1 MADNDNRR
9 KLYDNINKEYDLPD
23 YDQFSK
29 DMEDDTKRK
38 RLYDA
43 VAKEYDLPD
52 YNKFSQDMGYGQQE
66 VQTNNQQNVQQSA
79 QIPQAPQT
87 QQPLQPQQTA
97 TVDSRHAE
105 KSYDE
110 QKAAYDKQYAETYNK
125 LAKEGRVRMGIENHP
140 NVKMVAVTDDL
151 IKKFPILEQSRGYQV
166 PFDMNYGTPI
176 MQNLNDKGDIITP
189 DEAREQYTKI
199 LTNQNFDYVPQ
210 QETAAVQVGNVIK
223 TSLDPRGGWLDNIT
237 KGSLEYAYGK
247 DWRDKKYEI
256 GGKEV
261 GANDM
266 YARTKQELYDDINT
280 EIGNIR
286 HSLLFAK
293 DEQKKETVDQLYEK
307 GYLKEDILPKGTVL
321 HYIMN
326 VGKDEQLEELKQ
338 RRTKAQVQKEMV
350 MDKLKKIP
358 QPDHGETMAEFYT
371 RTAQDGSELY
381 ASDLRKLD
389 KQINQYDAVIDELE
403 GRNSSSREWGHAV
416 KTSGI
421 TQLGAWDF
429 GITDL
434 KDAMLMYPL
443 ARKVENG
450 GNITQDDYTS
460 LKLLSQA
467 NDADAV
473 EGALMPSSYNIKKGG
488 LVSAPFTLQFMAGG
502 EFAKGATTMADK
514 AIARTVKGAIYK
526 AAGKKVLSAAER
538 LAEKAAS
545 NKMVSLVG
553 MLGKDFR
560 QAFFMENT
568 TGAATTGAEILNR
581 RNGTVTETGDGFD
594 WQGETLPMAIYKGEM
609 SQNIELQTEFLGEH
623 FPSSLKFIRGM
634 AHTKVGSAMGLR
646 NMAAWLS
653 KLSRKD
659 LANTIRSYATKGGI
673 NGLWGEYME
682 EVAGTAENAI
692 FIGDQKLSD
701 LVDAKQQWET
711 FGSVALS
718 CIGMGIFGTA
728 VYTGQRGLNMPRYYQ
743 MKHLQ
748 NKWDNT
754 GMDLFSGDEWA
765 QMKEKIDNTP
775 NENAG
780 QLLASIVRDQKLTE
794 EQARA
799 AFNYARC
806 MLTLR
811 GMNIGTM
818 KAAQLGL
825 TDDKTIE
832 QDQSYVEGR
841 ETSDEDKHDVQ
852 IEYEDKTKELA
863 DRLGI
868 SEQQLA
874 NMSDE
879 ELESLTGN
887 DDKLDN
893 VIYDYQNSHA
903 KYQGVIDNA
912 DDNIDMAAQQAAR
925 QADMVTDKSRGTV
938 RNATIKATKGREDY
952 GVYIVSGNIA
962 TNEDGSINVSES
974 DNMILYYDPQTGK
987 IEHADASRFAAIGEE
1002 VNAEE
1007 AKNQAIADAKEKA
1020 IRKEAGIIDGT
1031 VGEGSSFT
1039 ITDADGN
1046 EHTYEVLADN
1056 GDGTAMITL
1065 DGNVQDAPASLEDLQ
1080 KLKDAE
1086 DAKKLEAAKLEREQ
1100 HEKKR
1105 ELQRE
1110 KDNAPVEDNLDYS
1123 EVINNDG
1130 KIEIADV
1137 MNENG
1142 TSMFPDAQE
1151 VFFIQNQGNRA
1162 KVMVLDNDGN
1172 LKAKMVKK
1180 SAVISLGTMS
1190 VDEYKEERQQ
1200 MLKESGKGSETS
1212 SVEEDRGEKEN
1223 LQPIGKGTFGNIYN
1237 QFKGK
1242 VKEAFNFLIS
1252 HKSGDL
1258 LGVFH
1263 RDDVGDIDLV
1273 WGNDKMG
1280 LAHIIGKHIGKGKDF
1295 ENIDDA
1301 INMIDEVINKGRIF
1315 QESKNRYTLMLN
1327 GFAVGIRKDFD
1338 GKKKNWV
1345 VTAVDFN
1352 RTQEEKGIATNPTS
1366 TSHGTKE
1373 SESTAA
1379 LNDSQGKGTSNE
1391 SNKQE
1396 NSEKITLEDGT
1407 EVPMKEDG
1415 NPDFSQ
1421 LTAKQTA
1428 ELYDTQFGEDAEQII
1443 SDNVS
1448 KSKKALDNA
1457 ANRKVTGSSF
1467 AEQKASKDA
1476 KDKAIAEAQEK
1487 YDSAKAVADAYNERQ
1502 LAKEEDTPEGRQN
1515 LIDKARRKFNRM
1527 KSSVKDN
1534 AQAVAQLYNDTVGS
1548 LLHRLYDGT
1557 GIDVFDDTANTVEE
1571 YVSSH
1576 IAPYS
1581 LSYDGTETSK
1591 GVKQETGLSRTDF
1604 AKTGFL
1610 AKEGKGKTID
1620 KLAHDLW
1627 QERPEN
1633 LQDITDQDVR
1643 NAIID
1648 IITSGE
1654 TAFGLRNYIQ
1664 DMRIAQAERVLEGQ
1678 KRLADDL
1685 AYAEERKAKEEEQQ
1699 PTENTDNDMEGNSE
1713 TSDDTDTA
1721 PSDDAAEDNTSEM
1734 PFDAPSADDA
1744 PFSAKDETEEQTP
1757 EERQAFVEKN
1767 RVNDIKLVDDV
1778 IGKKLRKSLERIAK
1792 MMGAKIQWQR
1802 TDMKGNGWYN
1812 SETNTIYLT
1821 LDSSITEG
1829 VQFIFGHEMTHEIK
1843 MKSPA
1848 MYDEL
1853 KNLVKNMYGEDLYE
1867 GMTDDNEQRYR
1878 DAGLAGYDRSYYEEE
1893 TVADA
1898 IGEMIN
1904 DMNLAHSLALK
1915 MSHPLLAQVHNVLLK
1930 VKTAFFG
1937 TEYSDAARN
1946 AIRTIE
1952 QVYVRTAN
1960 GTFESSE
1967 SEETNGEKLSAKK
1980 RRALETASLGIN
1992 PRSLTAISS
2001 ADGAK
2006 ILQNIDNLILKYKN
2020 SSTQPKTFVGEMADA
2035 LDVDMK
2041 DKSSKYANFEC
2052 KNGNVVTIRISDHNA
2067 TSSNLDING
2076 QDNAISIVVTNK
2088 SNVGI
2093 TNDGNAHIVEY
2104 YYNAIK
2110 LRKAEGKPLADI
2122 VSAIKQALYSG
2133 EFKDPTGLAER
2144 QEVNVS
2150 PNTEMF
2156 SVRDAN
2162 ERFNSEIENFK
2173 KKTHKGL
2180 MHLGAPSP
2188 VLKACGVDV
2197 DEITLSPKVLNRKLN
2212 QHSLTSDDVKD
2223 LVNSI
2228 QKPILVYKHGLSK
2241 PNMVVITDTE
2251 IRGNKLSIALELDA
2265 EGNVVEM
2272 NNVSSI
2278 HDKNAE
2284 EEVKRLLDFSP
2295 EQFKDAVKWC
2305 EKEKALDWL
2314 SSAHLFSHMQ
2324 AETNQGLSLAKILN
2338 DFKNPNISEENLQ
2351 DNDEKVSYS
2360 LRQKPEPKKKG
2371 IGYKVFVLGK
2381 DGKLYPPM
2389 VANPNGAATPV
2400 GVWLDADAAPIA
2412 GESKTGRPQVKQGGK
2427 GTQGGSGKLAYRPGW
2442 HLGVIP
2448 YALQFNRKD
2457 ADGNKTLF
2465 PKNFVFAEV
2474 EYAADKDYQG
2484 EAHAEGI
2491 NANGKY
2497 QHSLA
2502 GLKHL
2507 PTDGYYMYRTNP
2519 NPETDPWVITGAMK
2533 VNRLLTRAEQAE
2545 LVRKAGRE
2553 PQKIQDEDTVTDE
2566 VVNNINQEIANAP
2579 KFSLRVYH
2587 GSGADFTEFDFDH
2600 MGEGAGDQ
2608 VFGWGGYVTS
2618 SKEIGK
2624 SYANLNDAKNLYEVN
2639 IPNDNGSNYLDW
2651 YAEAKPKL
2659 KEKIREYIEK
2669 ETDPELKALPI
2680 YKEAEQ
2686 RFHDEEG
2693 DDKSFDKEMIN
2704 DAIEEFDRS
2713 KTVGDYYEA
2722 LCMRSAPKFASK
2734 FLSSL
2739 GYTGF
2744 KYPAGTIMGGTK
2756 EGDMNYVIFK
2766 PEDMQIAEH
2775 EKFSLKR
2782 DKDDATEFHNIIDK
2796 MFEDDFDKSKHLRE
2810 RYDLGKTPTWMKNVG
2825 IKGDGFS
2832 LSFKSIKVHKGKDVD
2847 HDLTKEEWHEL
2858 PKAIKEPFAI
2868 TRYQGANDR
2877 FRLYVNINHN
2887 GKPVAVGIDV
2897 KRVNQGKGKPQL
2909 DVNSIK
2915 TVFAHHG
2922 EIGGTEVL
2930 VAYDEKI
2937 TPQQQALL
2945 RGLNFHEYPTIQELS
2960 AANID
2965 KSSETSKESGEK
2977 FSLRLKNAINETDTE
2992 PTDAQKKSGN
3002 YKKGHVKFGGYDYTI
3017 ENPKG
3022 SYRSGVDENGKEW
3035 EQKMHDTYGY
3045 IRGKFGKDGD
3055 HLDMFINDK
3064 ADLDS
3069 WNGTVYIVDQVN
3081 KDGSFDEHKVMYGYD
3096 SLNAAKEAYLSNYEK
3111 GWTGLGN
3118 ISAVEKADFDKWLDR
3133 SNRKLKPFADYTSI
3147 TSKSDTYNVPN
3158 NFEEFLEH
3166 PVVRFSIRN
3175 ESERAAAEDAYN
3187 YAQEN
3192 RPDKYSQYAIV
3203 NMDRPGAMPEYM
3215 EKKKAADNW
3224 RRYYNKMEWGNY
3236 KLFDLNKPFE
3246 DNVKNLVG
3254 KFPNTFRK
3262 ENDTTLSRINE
3273 LTADYNNRKAEYAAM
3288 SKDIQ
3293 EKMGEMLKTNPSS
3306 VDVVK
3311 QIQQTQEYK
3320 DMISKYQELMG
3331 IRKQLN
3337 ELKNGKV
3344 ADDGRY
3350 SLKEVNDDFNKRL
3363 HELVKNPN
3371 QKDKILRLGRSSSF
3385 LKDGGIVD
3393 AEIELDFDKLMRKS
3407 KQGYV
3412 HEHPFNPSDVK
3423 NLPMAIARPIS
3434 VFYNTNGRNDG
3445 HVILTELKK
3454 EDKNFIVAVQTE
3466 NQKRKGGIV
3475 LSVNKITTL
3484 FPKDAKGVINWF
3496 NQGKATNIDKEKTL
3510 HFIEALQNHYG
3521 TTIKSEELL
3530 SAANIVRKFESS
3542 KENGEKY
3549 SLKEVNDRFNEQLDK
3564 FTIENADKFVFDL
3577 GRPSTKLKTA
3587 GVTDKPIRLNGSKLA
3602 KKIRKHGFEPIEL
3615 KNLPLAMENPIAV
3628 FNNLGREG
3636 NRSVLTELKT
3646 ANGNFLVTIDLGKG
3660 TEADFD
3666 IVSSVFGKNGKGVV
3680 YWINHNMM
3688 KYVDKEKALNYLHLS
3703 APIAEASDNSELLSA
3718 ANIVRNFENPK
3729 ENREKYSLKEVND
3742 RFNERL
3748 SELIENPN
3756 QKDRVLHLGYSSQ
3769 FLKDGGIAD
3778 AEIEMDFDK
3787 FVRKSNERYKNNHPF
3802 SANDIKDLPTAIANP
3817 IAIFNSTVKNNH
3829 IVLTELKH
3837 DGKNFIVA
3845 IRATE
3850 QKRKNN
3856 VILEVNQITSL
3867 YPKGERGIIHWIN
3880 TNRLS
3885 NVDKE
3890 KALHFIEALQ
3900 PHAGTTTSEELS
3912 SAANVVRKF
3921 ESSKE
3926 NGEKYSLKE
3935 VNDRF
3940 NEQLKGLTRENA
3952 DKEILSVGNPSSV
3965 LKSVGIPDR
3974 DIRLY
3979 GNKILKKAKVH
3990 SYSPTDLKDL
4000 PNAMQRPIAIF
4011 DGSYKGSYSIF
4022 TELQLNGENALASID
4037 INKGEVQDINL
4048 ITSVYGK
4055 RGDSVLSWINSGKM
4069 LYTDKKRT
4077 LDYIS
4082 SSAPIADA
4090 THNREFSSA
4099 ANIVRNFENPKENG
4113 EKYSLKN
4120 EDRKQAQLDII
4131 LKTNPMLDDY
4141 HTGIRKVEDIK
4152 TLEESVEEARN
4163 EAEKYDYDEWSAYP
4177 DITNDMLQDALE
4189 TGEITIYSSKAI
4201 KNGVFVTP
4209 SYMQASDYAGGGK
4222 VYEKTVPLTD
4232 VAWINTDEGQYA
4244 KVDGEKYSLKSNVDN
4259 QGNPLNDDG
4268 TLKLDK
4274 IKSVDDLTDR
4284 NFTNATRNV
4293 QLPPIPQN
4301 VDAAIGANGKPII
4314 IKKNIFE
4321 KNWNA
4326 HKFTPAESRKVLNDA
4341 LYNTDLIGR
4350 SQPTKKPNHWVAIKL
4365 NEKSPIT
4372 VLEVNDNKDNVEVVG
4387 WYTLDERNLGRIK
4400 RQAERNGGELIM
4412 LSPNDKVE
4420 SLSTP
4425 PLNSAANVDNSS
4437 ESTKNNKEKYS
4448 LIGKK
4453 GAANLDQ
4460 AEEVST
4466 RLDNLNVARQMEEA
4480 KKDAKAIKMAT
4491 GWERG
4496 ADGKWRYET
4505 GDVSLWNG
4513 LRLVKKGTEERA
4525 TLGEML
4531 EDGREKDELL
4541 AAYPQL
4547 KEMPLVFKDMGYR
4560 EVGHYNNVQNE
4571 IVLNSYLLTDDNGVF
4586 TENASNVLDHEI
4598 QHVIQHIEG
4607 FAQGGNEITVK
4618 KDIQNRVNYLSQEIR
4633 RLKAEGKY
4641 DEAKELIKKNKATYN
4656 ASVSESNDFKN
4667 YQSLAGEVEAR
4678 NVQSRMGMSPE
4689 ERRKSLA
4696 EETEDVARKDQIFL
4710 YGDDMRYSLKGVN
4723 NQSLFDAIHTLYSKG
4738 KTFASKLFNM
4748 KYFDVV
4754 ETPGFMKRLGLSGDK
4769 FTVRYGVLSRHFGKD
4784 GSHDFTESE
4793 WNLLPEA
4800 LKHPF
4805 AIAKL
4810 SDKKNAY
4817 RIYTSLKTE
4826 KGEYVV
4832 VGADVK
4838 NAGRNVEVNSIA
4850 TIFGRRN
4857 NANLP
4862 INEELLYTSK
4872 EITPEQMAL
4881 LSQPNSDQYPSNQE
4895 LSAANVDNSPESTKN
4910 NQEKYSLIGKKGAA
4924 NLDHEEEVST
4934 RLDNLNVAR
4943 QMEDAK
4949 KDAKAIKM
4957 ATGWERG
4964 ADGKWRYEIP
4974 DAKLSDMTDIDGKGT
4989 MVKRDAEDMLWTS
5002 GKLGDKVDAP
5012 ELFKAYPGLRNV
5024 RLETDA
5030 ITNDMPSRGSF
5041 NAKTNTI
5048 EIHASELKYLNS
5060 VLNHEIQHVIQHI
5073 EGFAQGGNEIT
5084 VKKDIQNRVNYLSQ
5098 EIRRLK
5104 AEGKYDEAKEL
5115 IKKNKATYNA
5125 SVSESNDFKNYQSLA
5140 GEVEARNVQSRMG
5153 MSPEERRKSLA
5164 EETEDVARKDQIF
5177 LYGDDMR
5184 YSLKGVNNQSLF
5196 DAIHTLYSKGKTFAE
5211 NIYKRK
5217 FFDVANTPDFMK
5229 RLGLTGN
5236 KFTIRYGVIS
5246 RHFGKDNQHDFTE
5259 EEWKQIPQ
5267 ALSNPILI
5275 TEYYQDDQQKRQKGY
5290 RLYTPLKLADG
5301 SYVVVSAEVKNAG
5314 RNLEINAI
5322 NTIFGRNAISDIHDR
5337 IVYQNPKIT
5346 PEQMALLGENNPRQY
5361 PSNQELSAAN
5371 VDNSSESTK
5380 NNEEKFSLKDSKADR
5395 IQKLRESKP
5404 VVITGNEYK
5413 GKYEL
5418 NRESAQR
5425 YLLDKLRGDYVIKD
5439 TGEKVSLSKKG
5450 AKKVTAHSMSN
5461 EAHLKSIAIIPK
5473 LIENSIFIDEQPA
5486 YKKNAQFDSYRY
5498 YVVGLKLGGVDYTAR
5513 LTIGVKNGKS
5523 YYDHYLTKIEKGNLI
5538 DLINQSDSQKQSF
5551 KPTEGAPNTSDAL
5564 SGGKDTKLISI
5575 LQTNK
5580 ENNEEKYSLRV
5591 DRYREELNQWKK
5603 DNNLPKDA
5611 EKPQLPIREPNES
5624 AADFLK
5630 RVKEYRQQAAL
5641 WATAPTYEQHLLTSD
5656 TAQGQF
5662 NLEMQRKAVLT
5673 RMVLQDS
5680 MLAIRKAQEAIMKE
5694 VGVDKLSFAEDAY
5707 TAENRSHGKGKNEFE
5722 EYNDEFLQPLRKAY
5736 NDLMHR
5742 LGKSYDNVKVYMI
5755 AKHGLERNAHIA
5767 FKKALDEDYEKN
5779 EERMDAYN
5787 NYKADIDR
5795 LNNDADFEAGRIDFA
5810 TWKQNDVNIRTKYAP
5825 SYSKYRFDED
5835 GNTLDY
5841 SGLTALFDADDFES
5855 AAADLVKDVEDN
5867 NEYYTDEL
5875 WYATNLATR
5884 KILTDSYKAGMMTE
5898 DVYNFVR
5905 GMYSNYIPLRGW
5917 GDTNADQV
5925 WNYVGGGKGAF
5936 NQTLKEAKGRK
5947 SLADDPIAYIENM
5960 AESGILMNNRNWVKQ
5975 HLLLLAE
5982 NHPTSLLNV
5991 SKAWY
5996 IKTTDA
6002 QGNEEWIPASPQIT
6016 SGMTSKQVDAALEAF
6031 ENKMEQMAQ
6040 KGDATQKRA
6049 HLEISYPQTNG
6060 EEREH
6065 EVRVMKNGEEYVI
6078 YINGDPQLAQAMNN
6092 IRARKVREGLD
6103 NSLSQRVIARTGR
6116 YMAAAYTSLSPLF
6129 IPSNY
6134 MRDLTMTL
6142 ASTAIRE
6149 DARYNYL
6156 LRRNMLRNWN
6166 TFALVLRY
6174 QNGTL
6179 REKVRNGNASRVEEM
6194 FYDFMMNGGETGFVT
6209 SVDVEE
6215 LKKKFR
6221 NELKDMNRMAA
6232 NPKKVGHIIMESIET
6247 LNRAIEDSNRF
6258 MIYMT
6263 SIEYGRSIDEAV
6275 NNAKDVTLNF
6285 NRKGTG
6291 EHGWQTIRNLYLFI
6305 NPAIQSLQ
6313 TLGALAKHHPFKF
6326 TAVTTAWM
6334 ASGVLVP
6341 LVNNLLMSMFGGDD
6355 DKDKYWQFTKWDRRN
6370 NFIMWVPFT
6379 HEFVKIPL
6387 AQEFRGFY
6395 GIGDMIA
6402 SKLWGGEK
6410 TEESWGDYAL
6420 DLMGQIVDMLPLDP
6434 TGYDGNV
6441 AVSLMPNPIRPF
6453 FELAFNVDFTGKPL
6467 FKDSEYNKYD
6477 PNFTKAYVGTPEW
6490 LVRISRMVNS
6500 IGNDYPD
6507 VQQNWIDRAVNS
6519 RFNLN
6524 NPAVVDHVLSSY
6536 LGGAYTMGSQT
6547 LGVMTKALNGDE
6559 IKMADIP
6566 LASKFVS
6573 NPDDRPVSKKQGDEF
6588 WNVKERHDRAANTL
6602 SKLKKKAKVDGD
6614 YSTLDIFF
6622 GSDEYRQYKEDDKVV
6637 KKYEEDRKKEK
6648 AQETGEEYKAH
6659 KTTGEDVY
6667 KLHTTPKDDFE
6678 DMKMKQLY
6686 EKLNSFKIRYE
6697 AIDGISREKG
6707 DAYYRANKAAIEA
6720 VEDVAYD
6727 RKTISDIK
6735 KGFLYDGKAYYD
6747 ADGMKDIRELR
6758 RRILDILEKANKA
6771 VLNRNK

>member
-151 IKKFPILEQSRGYQV
+151 IKKFPVLEQSRGYQV

-237 KGSLEYAYGK
+237 KGSLEYVYGK

-286 HSLLFAK
+286 HSLLFAT

-338 RRTKAQVQKEMV
+338 RRAKAQVQKEMV

-450 GNITQDDYTS
+450 ENITQDDYTS

-863 DRLGI
+863 GMLGI

-938 RNATIKATKGREDY
+938 RNATIKATKGGEDY

-1031 VGEGSSFT
+1031 VGEGTSFT
-1039 ITDADGN
+1039 ITDVEGN

-1100 HEKKR
+1100 HEKER

-1212 SVEEDRGEKEN
+1212 SVEEDRGENEN

-1571 YVSSH
+1571 YVASH

-1802 TDMKGNGWYN
+1802 TDMKGNGWFN

-2144 QEVNVS
+2144 QEVNV
-2150 PNTEMF
+2150 PNADERGRF
-2156 SVRDAN
+2156 SLKENDVKSVNDKFDSELQQQIDGN
-2162 ERFNSEIENFK
+2162 LEDGHIYKLGMPSSLLLSTGIPNLPIQLNSKRLNDKATNFG
-2173 KKTHKGL
+2173 HDFDLNDVKGL
-2180 MHLGAPSP
+2180 
-2188 VLKACGVDV
+2188 
-2197 DEITLSPKVLNRKLN
+2197 
-2212 QHSLTSDDVKD
+2212 
-2223 LVNSI
+2223 VNAI
-2228 QKPILVYKHGLSK
+2228 QNPIAIFSY
-2241 PNMVVITDTE
+2241 
-2251 IRGNKLSIALELDA
+2251 GNKDKAQNLVLEI
-2265 EGNVVEM
+2265 
-2272 NNVSSI
+2272 S
-2278 HDKNAE
+2278 KNGKNFI
-2284 EEVKRLLDFSP
+2284 V
-2295 EQFKDAVKWC
+2295 
-2305 EKEKALDWL
+2305 
-2314 SSAHLFSHMQ
+2314 
-2324 AETNQGLSLAKILN
+2324 GLSLNPIIGGKYLEINSVRNVFPKDNAEWLNWINQGKSLYLDKERIQTLIDQQRTNLADVDYLDLDSIAKVLDN
-2338 DFKNPNISEENLQ
+2338 FRNPKVSEENVAN
-2351 DNDEKVSYS
+2351 DDEKVSYS
-2360 LRQKPEPKKKG
+2360 LRQKPEPEKKG

-2474 EYAADKDYQG
+2474 EYAADKDYQD
-2484 EAHAEGI
+2484 EAHAEGV

-2553 PQKIQDEDTVTDE
+2553 PQKIQDGDTVTDE
-2566 VVNNINQEIANAP
+2566 KVNSINQEIANAP

-2624 SYANLNDAKNLYEVN
+2624 SYAELMDNHNIYEVN
-2639 IPNDNGSNYLDW
+2639 IPDDNGSNYLDY
-2651 YAEAKPKL
+2651 YAGAK
-2659 KEKIREYIEK
+2659 
-2669 ETDPELKALPI
+2669 PELKEEIREHIEKGVDPEFKALQI
-2680 YKEAEQ
+2680 YKEAEK

-2693 DDKSFDKEMIN
+2693 YDKSFEDEIIN

-2722 LCMRSAPKFASK
+2722 LCIFSTPKLASE

-2739 GYTGF
+2739 GYTGI
-2744 KYPAGTIMGGTK
+2744 KYPAGTIMGGAK

-2775 EKFSLKR
+2775 EKFSLKEIKPIGVGAFGNIYDQFKGKAKAAIDFLR
-2782 DKDDATEFHNIIDK
+2782 MLGSGEAIAALHHKDVGDIDLVWGK
-2796 MFEDDFDKSKHLRE
+2796 EGTGHSDGFGLSKLIKYHPEVLDNLQEILDDMHVTSKSKNRVNLESDTHKASVRLTWDGE
-2810 RYDLGKTPTWMKNVG
+2810 RKSWLLTA
-2825 IKGDGFS
+2825 
-2832 LSFKSIKVHKGKDVD
+2832 FK
-2847 HDLTKEEWHEL
+2847 KE
-2858 PKAIKEPFAI
+2858 
-2868 TRYQGANDR
+2868 TSANDKR
-2877 FRLYVNINHN
+2877 TDT
-2887 GKPVAVGIDV
+2887 VATS
-2897 KRVNQGKGKPQL
+2897 L
-2909 DVNSIK
+2909 
-2915 TVFAHHG
+2915 
-2922 EIGGTEVL
+2922 GGDTALSQTE
-2930 VAYDEKI
+2930 
-2937 TPQQQALL
+2937 
-2945 RGLNFHEYPTIQELS
+2945 GS
-2960 AANID
+2960 AAKVDNF
-2965 KSSETSKESGEK
+2965 SETSKGSGEKFSLKRDENQKPLFGYFQGSIRDLIEATKTTGSNLIKKAISYASNKLITDLRAHGVNITKDYKHTIDNNSINHAMNRHSSEREKLQGQIPITENDIENIGDVIDNYDSIETERNKRGQDVIIYTKQYNDGTTFYIEEVRTGRKELAMQSIRKRKNRRFTDANSQATQISDLSSVSAANVDNFSETSKGSGEK
-2977 FSLRLKNAINETDTE
+2977 FSLRLQKAIRETDTE

-3035 EQKMHDTYGY
+3035 KQKMHDTYGY
-3045 IRGKFGKDGD
+3045 IRGTFGKDGD

-3064 ADLDS
+3064 ANLDR

-3262 ENDTTLSRINE
+3262 ENNDVQSRINK
-3273 LTADYNNRKAEYAAM
+3273 LTADYNNRLTEYLSM
-3288 SKDIQ
+3288 SKNIKI
-3293 EKMGEMLKTNPSS
+3293 KMDDMLRTNPSS
-3306 VDVVK
+3306 VDVAN
-3311 QIQQTQEYK
+3311 QILQTQDYK
-3320 DMISKYQELMG
+3320 DMISKYQELM
-3331 IRKQLN
+3331 RTLKQLN
-3337 ELKNGKV
+3337 ELKSGKV
-3344 ADDGRY
+3344 AD
-3350 SLKEVNDDFNKRL
+3350 
-3363 HELVKNPN
+3363 
-3371 QKDKILRLGRSSSF
+3371 
-3385 LKDGGIVD
+3385 
-3393 AEIELDFDKLMRKS
+3393 
-3407 KQGYV
+3407 
-3412 HEHPFNPSDVK
+3412 
-3423 NLPMAIARPIS
+3423 
-3434 VFYNTNGRNDG
+3434 
-3445 HVILTELKK
+3445 
-3454 EDKNFIVAVQTE
+3454 
-3466 NQKRKGGIV
+3466 
-3475 LSVNKITTL
+3475 
-3484 FPKDAKGVINWF
+3484 
-3496 NQGKATNIDKEKTL
+3496 
-3510 HFIEALQNHYG
+3510 
-3521 TTIKSEELL
+3521 
-3530 SAANIVRKFESS
+3530 
-3542 KENGEKY
+3542 GEKY
-3549 SLKEVNDRFNEQLDK
+3549 SLKEVNDKFNNLLDN

-3577 GRPSTKLKTA
+3577 GRPSTQLKAA

-3646 ANGNFLVTIDLGKG
+3646 ANGNFLVSIDLGKG

-3729 ENREKYSLKEVND
+3729 ENR
-3742 RFNERL
+3742 
-3748 SELIENPN
+3748 
-3756 QKDRVLHLGYSSQ
+3756 
-3769 FLKDGGIAD
+3769 
-3778 AEIEMDFDK
+3778 
-3787 FVRKSNERYKNNHPF
+3787 
-3802 SANDIKDLPTAIANP
+3802 
-3817 IAIFNSTVKNNH
+3817 
-3829 IVLTELKH
+3829 
-3837 DGKNFIVA
+3837 
-3845 IRATE
+3845 
-3850 QKRKNN
+3850 
-3856 VILEVNQITSL
+3856 
-3867 YPKGERGIIHWIN
+3867 
-3880 TNRLS
+3880 
-3885 NVDKE
+3885 
-3890 KALHFIEALQ
+3890 
-3900 PHAGTTTSEELS
+3900 
-3912 SAANVVRKF
+3912 
-3921 ESSKE
+3921 
-3926 NGEKYSLKE
+3926 
-3935 VNDRF
+3935 
-3940 NEQLKGLTRENA
+3940 
-3952 DKEILSVGNPSSV
+3952 
-3965 LKSVGIPDR
+3965 
-3974 DIRLY
+3974 
-3979 GNKILKKAKVH
+3979 
-3990 SYSPTDLKDL
+3990 
-4000 PNAMQRPIAIF
+4000 
-4011 DGSYKGSYSIF
+4011 
-4022 TELQLNGENALASID
+4022 
-4037 INKGEVQDINL
+4037 
-4048 ITSVYGK
+4048 
-4055 RGDSVLSWINSGKM
+4055 
-4069 LYTDKKRT
+4069 
-4077 LDYIS
+4077 
-4082 SSAPIADA
+4082 
-4090 THNREFSSA
+4090 
-4099 ANIVRNFENPKENG
+4099 

-4678 NVQSRMGMSPE
+4678 NVQSRMGMSP
-4689 ERRKSLA
+4689 K
-4696 EETEDVARKDQIFL
+4696 
-4710 YGDDMRYSLKGVN
+4710 
-4723 NQSLFDAIHTLYSKG
+4723 
-4738 KTFASKLFNM
+4738 
-4748 KYFDVV
+4748 
-4754 ETPGFMKRLGLSGDK
+4754 
-4769 FTVRYGVLSRHFGKD
+4769 
-4784 GSHDFTESE
+4784 
-4793 WNLLPEA
+4793 
-4800 LKHPF
+4800 
-4805 AIAKL
+4805 
-4810 SDKKNAY
+4810 
-4817 RIYTSLKTE
+4817 
-4826 KGEYVV
+4826 
-4832 VGADVK
+4832 
-4838 NAGRNVEVNSIA
+4838 
-4850 TIFGRRN
+4850 
-4857 NANLP
+4857 
-4862 INEELLYTSK
+4862 
-4872 EITPEQMAL
+4872 
-4881 LSQPNSDQYPSNQE
+4881 
-4895 LSAANVDNSPESTKN
+4895 
-4910 NQEKYSLIGKKGAA
+4910 
-4924 NLDHEEEVST
+4924 
-4934 RLDNLNVAR
+4934 
-4943 QMEDAK
+4943 
-4949 KDAKAIKM
+4949 
-4957 ATGWERG
+4957 
-4964 ADGKWRYEIP
+4964 
-4974 DAKLSDMTDIDGKGT
+4974 
-4989 MVKRDAEDMLWTS
+4989 
-5002 GKLGDKVDAP
+5002 
-5012 ELFKAYPGLRNV
+5012 
-5024 RLETDA
+5024 
-5030 ITNDMPSRGSF
+5030 
-5041 NAKTNTI
+5041 
-5048 EIHASELKYLNS
+5048 
-5060 VLNHEIQHVIQHI
+5060 
-5073 EGFAQGGNEIT
+5073 
-5084 VKKDIQNRVNYLSQ
+5084 
-5098 EIRRLK
+5098 
-5104 AEGKYDEAKEL
+5104 
-5115 IKKNKATYNA
+5115 
-5125 SVSESNDFKNYQSLA
+5125 
-5140 GEVEARNVQSRMG
+5140 
-5153 MSPEERRKSLA
+5153 ERRKSLA

-5380 NNEEKFSLKDSKADR
+5380 NNQEKYSLKDSKADR

-5425 YLLDKLRGDYVIKD
+5425 YLLDKLRDDYVIKD

-6016 SGMTSKQVDAALEAF
+6016 AGMNSKQVETALEAF
-6031 ENKMEQMAQ
+6031 EKKMEQMAQ
-6040 KGDATQKRA
+6040 KGDATQKRE

-6092 IRARKVREGLD
+6092 TRARKVREGLE

-6156 LRRNMLRNWN
+6156 LRRNMLRHWN

-6215 LKKKFR
+6215 LRKKFR
-6221 NELKDMNRMAA
+6221 NDLKDMNRMAA

-6410 TEESWGDYAL
+6410 AEESWGDYAL